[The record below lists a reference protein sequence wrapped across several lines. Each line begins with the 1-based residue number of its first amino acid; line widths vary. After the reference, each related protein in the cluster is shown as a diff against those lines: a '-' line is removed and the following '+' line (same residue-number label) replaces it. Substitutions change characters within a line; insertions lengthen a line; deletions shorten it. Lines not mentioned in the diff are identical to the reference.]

1 MCFGGSGGHVPPSAR
16 HLFADSAGRSVRL
29 FRFRLQASQRGIA
42 SLCARPPYEPRGQV
56 EIVERRVLHA
66 IGVQQRRRVVA
77 EYRRQSPFTLIAAR
91 PGAILFK

>member
-56 EIVERRVLHA
+56 EIVELLA
-66 IGVQQRRRVVA
+66 
-77 EYRRQSPFTLIAAR
+77 
-91 PGAILFK
+91 PGDFSR